1 MITFDQSIGW
11 RVLEERLAATESPR
25 QRKLIETV
33 IAHAKAEAEFD
44 LDGLMK
50 TLVAEP
56 EYHFWRDGRDVGP
69 KGYEGVRNYY
79 KDFVASGAA
88 VLTSRKDRIVV
99 DDHSITHEG
108 IISTLGTGKIAKA
121 RGYNNIDDENAHY
134 LMRARTNILWSFDED
149 GLAYGEGLLGST
161 WPQGTGVLS
170 MLVAPERLGL
180 LLAAPDDVALRADV
194 TAELR
199 ALYGEDAGVPDALLV
214 RRWGTDPWTL
224 GYVTHWRPGDVMAVG
239 PLHGTH
245 APPFYVCGSDQW
257 VAGYMEGAV
266 RTGRAA
272 AAAALDGRATTAGVA
287 ASVRP

>member
-11 RVLEERLAATESPR
+11 QALEERLAVTESPR

-69 KGYEGVRNYY
+69 KGYDGVRNYY

-121 RGYNNIDDENAHY
+121 RGYNNIDNENAHY

-149 GLAYGEGLLGST
+149 GLAYGEDSYGS
-161 WPQGTGVLS
+161 S
-170 MLVAPERLGL
+170 N
-180 LLAAPDDVALRADV
+180 PDDVDKIAI
-194 TAELR
+194 
-199 ALYGEDAGVPDALLV
+199 EDLPQVYVYYLAM
-214 RRWGTDPWTL
+214 L
-224 GYVTHWRPGDVMAVG
+224 GRKP
-239 PLHGTH
+239 
-245 APPFYVCGSDQW
+245 
-257 VAGYMEGAV
+257 
-266 RTGRAA
+266 
-272 AAAALDGRATTAGVA
+272 
-287 ASVRP
+287 

>member
-11 RVLEERLAATESPR
+11 QALEERLAVTESPR

-69 KGYEGVRNYY
+69 KGYDGVRNYY

-88 VLTSRKDRIVV
+88 VLTSRKDRIVA

-149 GLAYGEGLLGST
+149 GLAYGEDSYGS
-161 WPQGTGVLS
+161 S
-170 MLVAPERLGL
+170 N
-180 LLAAPDDVALRADV
+180 PDDVDKIAI
-194 TAELR
+194 
-199 ALYGEDAGVPDALLV
+199 EDLPQVYVDYLAM
-214 RRWGTDPWTL
+214 L
-224 GYVTHWRPGDVMAVG
+224 GRKP
-239 PLHGTH
+239 
-245 APPFYVCGSDQW
+245 
-257 VAGYMEGAV
+257 
-266 RTGRAA
+266 
-272 AAAALDGRATTAGVA
+272 
-287 ASVRP
+287 